1 MKELEKKI
9 VKIIQ
14 ECKERKDKQDREKR
28 KSKSYLHLGILV
40 ARSKE

>member
-1 MKELEKKI
+1 MKKLEKKI

-14 ECKERKDKQDREKR
+14 ECKERKDKQDREKE